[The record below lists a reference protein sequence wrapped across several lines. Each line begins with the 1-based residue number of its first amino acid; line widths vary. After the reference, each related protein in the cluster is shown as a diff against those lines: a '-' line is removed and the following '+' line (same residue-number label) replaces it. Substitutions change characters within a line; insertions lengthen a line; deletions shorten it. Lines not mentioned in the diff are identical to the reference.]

1 MKRALLAVLSG
12 VLLCG
17 CTPKNQ
23 DVQLISKQ
31 IDDLARTQD
40 VLLKNQEVIMREMA
54 FQATNLPSVNQMFVL
69 AAGFYTNE
77 VNAQLFCTS
86 NVLSAMS
93 AESQKSVNAIND
105 ETRRLINIT
114 SSMLLTN
121 DNQIQMEAGVE
132 KIKSKL
138 EIN

>member
-1 MKRALLAVLSG
+1 
-12 VLLCG
+12 
-17 CTPKNQ
+17 
-23 DVQLISKQ
+23 
-31 IDDLARTQD
+31 
-40 VLLKNQEVIMREMA
+40 MREMA